1 MKPSKLT
8 KDISGVYLRQFAL
21 GSVQIRPSL
30 RVSVLRALKR
40 ETVLDDIPY
49 RPSSVSPPTGLAS
62 RETEFDQLKPNRL

>member
-8 KDISGVYLRQFAL
+8 KDISGIYLRQFAL

-30 RVSVLRALKR
+30 RVTVLRAPGR
-40 ETVLDDIPY
+40 EPFLNDIPY
-49 RPSSVSPPTGLAS
+49 RPSPGSPPVHLAK